1 MKRLILISIF
11 FSFLISSKSQQDA
24 MFTYYMFNNQSV
36 NPAYVGSKDVIN
48 ATMINRSQWTG
59 FEGAPWSHTI
69 CLNTP
74 LINESLGFGLS
85 FSNDRVGP
93 TVLNNLT
100 LDLAYHLDLFSD
112 HKLSMGV
119 KVGGNHSRFDLNTL
133 ELDNQID
140 NSFMVNNGKFMPNY
154 GFGLYYYTPKFY
166 IGLSSPH
173 LVNYDFNS
181 TQRHYFLIAGAI
193 FNINDEIKIRPS
205 SFVKVTRNAASTL
218 DLSALI
224 ILKDKLWSGLAF
236 RAPFGLILPSSNN
249 GGSYSILAGININ
262 DKISVGYSFGYSLG
276 NQTFKYNGG
285 SHEITLRY
293 DYLYETKKVIKS
305 PRYF

>member
-1 MKRLILISIF
+1 ML
-11 FSFLISSKSQQDA
+11 FS
-24 MFTYYMFNNQSV
+24 
-36 NPAYVGSKDVIN
+36 
-48 ATMINRSQWTG
+48 
-59 FEGAPWSHTI
+59 
-69 CLNTP
+69 P

-85 FSNDRVGP
+85 FANDRVGP

-140 NSFMVNNGKFMPNY
+140 NSFMINNGKFMPNY
-154 GFGLYYYTPKFY
+154 GFCLYYYTPKFY

-193 FNINDEIKIRPS
+193 FNINENIKLRPS
-205 SFVKVTRNAASTL
+205 SYVKVTQNAASTL
-218 DLSALI
+218 DLT
-224 ILKDKLWSGLAF
+224 GLF
-236 RAPFGLILPSSNN
+236 IW
-249 GGSYSILAGININ
+249 
-262 DKISVGYSFGYSLG
+262 
-276 NQTFKYNGG
+276 
-285 SHEITLRY
+285 
-293 DYLYETKKVIKS
+293 
-305 PRYF
+305 